1 MKMSKQDDL
10 FDSKADELIAK
21 CVTDAPPTSFFLF
34 AGAGSG
40 KTRSLVEC
48 LEVIKEKSGAK
59 FSLNGRRVG
68 VITFTN
74 KACDE
79 IRSRLKYD
87 ELFEVST
94 IHSFAWSLIKSL
106 NYDIRGWLE
115 ANLKTEIAELE
126 EKERKGKPGTKASNE
141 RIHAIALKKERIA
154 NLGQVRKFIYNPD
167 GDNPE
172 RNALNHSEV
181 IKITASFLTE
191 RPLMQSLLVNRFPI
205 LLIDESQDT
214 SRELIE
220 AFFLVQSKLKD
231 RFVLG
236 IIGDM
241 MQRIYTAGK
250 MDLGKNLPEDWETP
264 AKRMNHRSC
273 HRIIGLV
280 NRIRK
285 PVDGQEQ
292 RPRSDK
298 GEGYVRFFILPA
310 DIEDKPAQ
318 EHECCRLMAEVEG
331 DDGWLDPGTNV
342 KTLILE
348 HRMAARR
355 LGFLDMWDA
364 LKDVKRLQTGLR
376 DGSLSGLRF
385 FSHLI
390 LPLIKANEKKDS
402 FAVTSIVRKNSPLL
416 EKDTLV
422 SCTSGQK
429 CQVESAKAAVD
440 SLVAL
445 WKDGK
450 SPTFMQVL
458 DSVYQTRLFKV
469 PGVLLPFAKPAEE
482 GTEESQEEDKRD
494 DFVAWRKFLET
505 QFDQIERYSQY
516 VQGEARYDTHQGVKG
531 LEFPRV
537 CVVMDD
543 SESGGFT
550 FSYEKLFGAKQNK
563 TKPKQGQETSIDRT
577 RRLFYVTCSRA
588 EESLALVAYTAD
600 PEAVKKYIL
609 DEGWFEEDE
618 VVMIS
623 PDS

>member
-1 MKMSKQDDL
+1 M
-10 FDSKADELIAK
+10 
-21 CVTDAPPTSFFLF
+21 
-34 AGAGSG
+34 AGG
-40 KTRSLVEC
+40 
-48 LEVIKEKSGAK
+48 
-59 FSLNGRRVG
+59 VG

-74 KACDE
+74 KACNE

-87 ELFEVST
+87 KLFEVST
-94 IHSFAWSLIKSL
+94 IHRFAWSLIKGL
-106 NYDIRGWLE
+106 THDIRGWLE
-115 ANLKTEIAELE
+115 TNLKSEIAELE
-126 EKERKGKPGTKASNE
+126 EKEKKGRKGTKASND
-141 RIHAIALKKERIA
+141 RINAITSKKDLLA
-154 NLGQVRKFIYNPD
+154 NLGKIRKFIYNPD

-191 RPLMQSLLVNRFPI
+191 KPLMQSLLINRFPI

-214 SRELIE
+214 NRELIE
-220 AFFLVQSKLKD
+220 AFFFVQSKLKG

-250 MDLGKNLPEDWETP
+250 MDLGKDLPADWATP

-273 HRIIGLV
+273 HRIIELI

-285 PVDGQEQ
+285 TVDGQEQ
-292 RPRSDK
+292 SPRSDK
-298 GEGYVRFFILPA
+298 GEGYVRFFILQA
-310 DIEDKPAQ
+310 DTEDKPAK
-318 EHECCRLMAEVEG
+318 EHESCKQMAEATG
-331 DDGWLDPGTNV
+331 DDGWLDPEMNV

-355 LGFLDMWDA
+355 LGFLEMWHA
-364 LKDVKRLQTGLR
+364 LKDVNRLQIGLR
-376 DGSLSGLRF
+376 DGSLPGLRF
-385 FSHLI
+385 FSHII
-390 LPLIKANEKKDS
+390 LPLVTANEKKDS
-402 FAVTSIVRKNSPLL
+402 FAVASIVRKNSPLL

-429 CQVESAKAAVD
+429 YQVERAKAAVD

-445 WKDGK
+445 WKDGR

-458 DSVYQTRLFKV
+458 NSVYQTKLFRI
-469 PGVLLPFAKPAEE
+469 PAVLFPFAGPAEE
-482 GTEESQEEDKRD
+482 TTEEQPDGDKQD
-494 DFVAWRKFLET
+494 EIVAWRKFLET
-505 QFDQIERYSQY
+505 EFGQIQRYSQY

-550 FSYEKLFGAKQNK
+550 FSYEQLFGAKQSK
-563 TKPKQGQETSIDRT
+563 TKPKPGQDTSIDRT

-588 EESLALVAYTAD
+588 EESLALVAYTSD
-600 PEAVKKYIL
+600 PEAVRKHVL
-609 DEGWFEEDE
+609 GEGWFKDDE
-618 VVMIS
+618 IVMVS
-623 PDS
+623 SDP

>member
-1 MKMSKQDDL
+1 MSKKDDL
-10 FDSKADELIAK
+10 FDSKADEVIAK
-21 CVTDAPPTSFFLF
+21 CVTDVPPTSFFLF

-48 LEVIKEKSGAK
+48 LEVIRDKSGPK

-106 NYDIRGWLE
+106 NHDIKGWLE
-115 ANLKTEIAELE
+115 ENLKKEIAELE
-126 EKERKGKPGTKASNE
+126 EKERKGRAGTQASKD
-141 RIHAIALKKERIA
+141 RINAITSKRERIA

-172 RNALNHSEV
+172 RNALNHAEV

-250 MDLGKNLPEDWETP
+250 MDLGTNLPEDWETP

-273 HRIIGLV
+273 HRIIKLV

-342 KTLILE
+342 KTLTLE

-364 LKDVKRLQTGLR
+364 LKDVNRLKTGLR
-376 DGSLSGLRF
+376 DGSLPGLRF

-402 FAVTSIVRKNSPLL
+402 FALTSIVRKNSPLL
-416 EKDTLV
+416 EKDTLI
-422 SCTSGQK
+422 SCKSGQK

-440 SLVAL
+440 SLVEL

-458 DSVYQTRLFKV
+458 DSVYQTGLFRI
-469 PGVLLPFAKPAEE
+469 PGVLIPFAKPAEE
-482 GTEESQEEDKRD
+482 GAEESQEEDKRD
-494 DFVAWRKFLET
+494 NLVAWRKFLET

-550 FSYEKLFGAKQNK
+550 FSYEQLFGAKQSK
-563 TKPKQGQETSIDRT
+563 TKPKPGKETSIDRT

-588 EESLALVAYTAD
+588 EESLALVAYTED
-600 PEAVKKYIL
+600 PEAVKKHVL
-609 DEGWFEEDE
+609 DEGWFKEHE
-618 VVMIS
+618 VVVIS
-623 PDS
+623 RNAA

>member
-1 MKMSKQDDL
+1 MSNPDDL
-10 FDSKADELIAK
+10 FDSKADEMIAK
-21 CVTDAPPTSFFLF
+21 CVTDTPPTSFFLF

-48 LEVIKEKSGAK
+48 LEVVKSELGAQ

-79 IRSRLKYD
+79 IKSRLKYD
-87 ELFEVST
+87 KLFEVST
-94 IHSFAWSLIKSL
+94 IHSFAWSLIKGL
-106 NYDIRGWLE
+106 NHDIRGWLE
-115 ANLKTEIAELE
+115 TNLKSKLVELE
-126 EKERKGKPGTKASNE
+126 EKERKGRPGTKASND
-141 RIHAIALKKERIA
+141 RINAIASKKDLLA
-154 NLGQVRKFIYNPD
+154 NLGKIRKFIYNPD

-181 IKITASFLTE
+181 IKITSCFFTE
-191 RPLMQSLLVNRFPI
+191 KPLMPKLLANRFPI

-220 AFFLVQSKLKD
+220 AFFFVQSKLKD

-241 MQRIYTAGK
+241 MQRIYTSGK
-250 MDLGKNLPEDWETP
+250 MDLGKNLPVNWATP

-273 HRIIGLV
+273 HRIIKLI

-285 PVDGQEQ
+285 PVDNQEQ

-310 DIEDKPAQ
+310 DTEDKPAQ
-318 EHECCRLMAEVEG
+318 EHESCRQMAELTD
-331 DDGWLDPGTNV
+331 DDGWLDPDMNV

-348 HRMAARR
+348 HRMAAKR
-355 LGFLDMWDA
+355 LGFLEMWDA
-364 LKDVKRLQTGLR
+364 LKNVNRLQTGLR
-376 DGSLSGLRF
+376 DGSLPGLRF

-390 LPLIKANEKKDS
+390 LPLVTANQKKDR
-402 FAVTSIVRKNSPLL
+402 FAVASMVRKNSPLF
-416 EKDTLV
+416 EKNSIV

-429 CQVESAKAAVD
+429 CQIEGAKAAVD
-440 SLVAL
+440 ALVDL
-445 WKDGK
+445 WKDRK

-458 DSVYQTRLFKV
+458 NSVYQTKLFRI
-469 PGVLLPFAKPAEE
+469 PAVLLPFAKPAEE
-482 GTEESQEEDKRD
+482 VTGESKEENKKDELVS
-494 DFVAWRKFLET
+494 WRKFLET
-505 QFDQIERYSQY
+505 QFDQIEIYNQY
-516 VQGEARYDTHQGVKG
+516 VQGESWYDTHQGVKG

-543 SESGGFT
+543 SESGGFM
-550 FSYEKLFGAKQNK
+550 FSYEKLFGAKQD
-563 TKPKQGQETSIDRT
+563 TKKRKLDQETSIDRT

-588 EESLALVAYTAD
+588 EESLALIAYTAD
-600 PEAVKKYIL
+600 PDVVRKHVL
-609 DEGWFEEDE
+609 DEGWFKDDE
-618 VVMIS
+618 IVLI
-623 PDS
+623 